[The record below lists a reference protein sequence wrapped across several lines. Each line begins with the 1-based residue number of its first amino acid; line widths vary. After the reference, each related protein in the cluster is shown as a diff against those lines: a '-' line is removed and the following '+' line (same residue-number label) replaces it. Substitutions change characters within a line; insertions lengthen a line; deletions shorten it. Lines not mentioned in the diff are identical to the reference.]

1 MKPFMLVIVTMWLI
15 SCNHTRMVQTN
26 APTNQTNTAT
36 QLVKNNNS
44 NNVTG
49 NNNLN
54 NSKIINNPPAITH
67 LLGVHPIADLRQAP
81 FADWFLPNYQ
91 AYQPD
96 SLRIPK
102 IKELLK
108 GKTLQ
113 IFLGTWCGDSRR
125 EVPRMLKIL
134 AAAGFDSSKLQL
146 VFVNNTPEQYKKSPG
161 HEEQG
166 KNIVRVPTLIV
177 YKDKTEIGRFIEY
190 PKESIEKDLL
200 KMLQGEPYEPN
211 YFGKT
216 VQ

>member
-26 APTNQTNTAT
+26 ASTNQTNTVN
-36 QLVKNNNS
+36 QLIKTNAINTTN
-44 NNVTG
+44 G
-49 NNNLN
+49 NNLSNV
-54 NSKIINNPPAITH
+54 NSPQTIIH

-81 FADWFLPNYQ
+81 FADWYLFNYQ
-91 AYQPD
+91 NYQPD
-96 SLRIPK
+96 SLLLPE
-102 IKELLK
+102 IKELLN
-108 GKTLQ
+108 GKRLE

-125 EVPRMLKIL
+125 EVPRMLKLL
-134 AAAGFDSSKLQL
+134 AAAGYDSTKLQL
-146 VFVNNTPEQYKKSPG
+146 IFVNNTADQYKKSPG

-177 YKDKTEIGRFIEY
+177 YKGKSEIGRFIEY

-200 KMLQGEPYEPN
+200 KILKGEPYQPN

>member
-26 APTNQTNTAT
+26 ALTNQTNIVNT
-36 QLVKNNNS
+36 
-44 NNVTG
+44 
-49 NNNLN
+49 
-54 NSKIINNPPAITH
+54 PH
-67 LLGVHPIADLRQAP
+67 LLGVHPITDLRQAP

-96 SLRIPK
+96 SLLIPK

-113 IFLGTWCGDSRR
+113 IFLGTWCGDSKR

-146 VFVNNTPEQYKKSPG
+146 VFVNNTPDAYKKSPG

-177 YKDKTEIGRFIEY
+177 YKDKSEIGRFIEY

-200 KMLQGEPYEPN
+200 KILLGEPYEPN

>member
-26 APTNQTNTAT
+26 APTSQTNT
-36 QLVKNNNS
+36 V
-44 NNVTG
+44 
-49 NNNLN
+49 
-54 NSKIINNPPAITH
+54 NPPH

-91 AYQPD
+91 AYEPD
-96 SLRIPK
+96 SLLIPK
-102 IKELLK
+102 IKELLR

-177 YKDKTEIGRFIEY
+177 YKGKTEIGRFIEY
-190 PKESIEKDLL
+190 PKESIEKDLF
-200 KMLQGEPYEPN
+200 KILQGQPYEPN

>member
-26 APTNQTNTAT
+26 APTNQTNTVN
-36 QLVKNNNS
+36 QLVKTNAINTTN
-44 NNVTG
+44 G
-49 NNNLN
+49 NNLSYV
-54 NSKIINNPPAITH
+54 NSPQTIIH
-67 LLGVHPIADLRQAP
+67 LLGVHPIADLRKAP

-91 AYQPD
+91 NYQPD
-96 SLRIPK
+96 SLLLPEINK
-102 IKELLK
+102 LLK
-108 GKTLQ
+108 GKELQ
-113 IFLGTWCGDSRR
+113 IFLGTWCGDSKR

-146 VFVNNTPEQYKKSPG
+146 IFVNNTADQYKKSPG

-200 KMLQGEPYEPN
+200 KILQGEPYQPN

>member
-26 APTNQTNTAT
+26 TSNNQTNTVNT
-36 QLVKNNNS
+36 
-44 NNVTG
+44 
-49 NNNLN
+49 
-54 NSKIINNPPAITH
+54 PH
-67 LLGVHPIADLRQAP
+67 LLGVHPITDLRQAP

-96 SLRIPK
+96 SLLIPK

-108 GKTLQ
+108 GKNLK
-113 IFLGTWCGDSRR
+113 IFLGTWCGDSKR

-146 VFVNNTPEQYKKSPG
+146 VFVNNTAEQYKKSPG

-177 YKDKTEIGRFIEY
+177 YNSKTELGRFIEY

-200 KMLQGEPYEPN
+200 KILKGEPYQPN

-216 VQ
+216 L

>member
-26 APTNQTNTAT
+26 ASSNQTNIVNQTT
-36 QLVKNNNS
+36 NNS
-44 NNVTG
+44 NNVS
-49 NNNLN
+49 
-54 NSKIINNPPAITH
+54 NSINSPTN
-67 LLGVHPIADLRQAP
+67 LLGIHPIADLRQTL

-91 AYQPD
+91 AYKPD
-96 SLRIPK
+96 SLSIPK
-102 IKELLK
+102 IRELLK

-113 IFLGTWCGDSRR
+113 IFLGTWCGDSKR

-134 AAAGFDSSKLQL
+134 SAAGFDSTKLQL
-146 VFVNNTPEQYKKSPG
+146 IFVNNTPEQYKKSPS

-166 KNIVRVPTLIV
+166 KNIVRVPTLII
-177 YKDKTEIGRFIEY
+177 YKGKTEIGRFIEY

-200 KMLQGEPYEPN
+200 KILQGQPYEPN

>member
-1 MKPFMLVIVTMWLI
+1 
-15 SCNHTRMVQTN
+15 MVQTN
-26 APTNQTNTAT
+26 APTIQSNTGNE
-36 QLVKNNNS
+36 LIKNKNFVTSNNLGNENS
-44 NNVTG
+44 NTI
-49 NNNLN
+49 
-54 NSKIINNPPAITH
+54 NSPQATTH
-67 LLGVHPIADLRQAP
+67 MLGIHPIADLRQAP
-81 FADWFLPNYQ
+81 FADWFLTNYQ

-96 SLRIPK
+96 SLLIPK

-113 IFLGTWCGDSRR
+113 IFLGTWCGDSKR

-134 AAAGFDSSKLQL
+134 AAAGFDSTKLQL
-146 VFVNNTPEQYKKSPG
+146 VFVNNTPEAYKKSPG

-177 YKDKTEIGRFIEY
+177 YKGKTEIGRFIEY

-200 KMLQGEPYEPN
+200 KILQGEPYEPN

>member
-26 APTNQTNTAT
+26 APTNQTNTVNTPQAT
-36 QLVKNNNS
+36 
-44 NNVTG
+44 
-49 NNNLN
+49 
-54 NSKIINNPPAITH
+54 TH
-67 LLGVHPIADLRQAP
+67 LLGIHPIADLRQVP

-96 SLRIPK
+96 SLLIPK

-113 IFLGTWCGDSRR
+113 IFLGTWCGDSKR

-134 AAAGFDSSKLQL
+134 AAAGYDSSKLQL
-146 VFVNNTPEQYKKSPG
+146 VFVNNSPEQYKKSPG

-177 YKDKTEIGRFIEY
+177 YKGKTEIGRFIEY

>member
-1 MKPFMLVIVTMWLI
+1 MKPIMLVIVTMWLI

-26 APTNQTNTAT
+26 ASTNQPNTVN
-36 QLVKNNNS
+36 QLVKTNAINS
-44 NNVTG
+44 ANG
-49 NNNLN
+49 NT
-54 NSKIINNPPAITH
+54 INDPQATTH

-81 FADWFLPNYQ
+81 FADWFQYNYQ
-91 AYQPD
+91 NYQPD
-96 SLRIPK
+96 SLLLPELK
-102 IKELLK
+102 QLLK
-108 GKTLQ
+108 GKELQ
-113 IFLGTWCGDSRR
+113 IFLGTWCGDSKR

-134 AAAGFDSSKLQL
+134 AAAGFDSTKLQL
-146 VFVNNTPEQYKKSPG
+146 VFVNNTADQYKKSPT

-177 YKDKTEIGRFIEY
+177 YKGKTEIGRFIEY

-200 KMLQGEPYEPN
+200 KILKGEPYQPN

>member
-1 MKPFMLVIVTMWLI
+1 MKPIMLVIVTMWLI

-26 APTNQTNTAT
+26 ASLNKNKNANQVQTIQTNTT
-36 QLVKNNNS
+36 QNVNS
-44 NNVTG
+44 NQATM
-49 NNNLN
+49 
-54 NSKIINNPPAITH
+54 H
-67 LLGVHPIADLRQAP
+67 LLGIHPIADLRQAP

-96 SLRIPK
+96 SLLLPE
-102 IKELLK
+102 IKKLLK
-108 GKTLQ
+108 GKELQ
-113 IFLGTWCGDSRR
+113 IFLGTWCGDSKR

-134 AAAGFDSSKLQL
+134 AAAGYDSSKLQL
-146 VFVNNTPEQYKKSPG
+146 VFVNNTADQYKKSPT

-177 YKDKTEIGRFIEY
+177 YKGKTEIGRFIEY

-200 KMLQGEPYEPN
+200 KILKGEPYQPN

>member
-1 MKPFMLVIVTMWLI
+1 MLVIVTMWLI

-26 APTNQTNTAT
+26 ASTNQ
-36 QLVKNNNS
+36 S
-44 NNVTG
+44 NNVNQLDKINSKV
-49 NNNLN
+49 NNNA
-54 NSKIINNPPAITH
+54 INNPAATTH

-81 FADWFLPNYQ
+81 FADWLIPNYQ

-96 SLRIPK
+96 SLLIPK

-134 AAAGFDSSKLQL
+134 AAAGYDSSKLQL

-177 YKDKTEIGRFIEY
+177 YKGKTEIGRFIEY

-200 KMLQGEPYEPN
+200 KILQGEPYEPN

-216 VQ
+216 LQ